1 MNDCDNIDSSDI
13 DTSVSKS
20 ERKRQMHA
28 LQDLGERLV
37 ALPEADLAKIPIN
50 DERLRDAVQTA
61 RRITARGGLKRQ
73 LQFIGKLM
81 RSIDPS
87 PIANGLAALEHRDT
101 ESAAQLHRLER
112 ARDKLRDEGDR
123 ALGDILA
130 IWPHAEISQLRQWIR
145 QQPREIA
152 KGNERAHLRKLFR
165 YLADLDRTG
174 DEVS

>member
-1 MNDCDNIDSSDI
+1 MTESDNTDSSDI

-37 ALPEADLAKIPIN
+37 ALPEADLATIPIN

-87 PIANGLAALEHRDT
+87 PLPMGSRLLSIEPRRAPLNSTVL
-101 ESAAQLHRLER
+101 SA
-112 ARDKLRDEGDR
+112 
-123 ALGDILA
+123 
-130 IWPHAEISQLRQWIR
+130 
-145 QQPREIA
+145 REINYA
-152 KGNERAHLRKLFR
+152 PKGTARSETFSRSGLTPRFR
-165 YLADLDRTG
+165 N
-174 DEVS
+174 

>member
-1 MNDCDNIDSSDI
+1 MTDSDNIDSSDI

-37 ALPEADLAKIPIN
+37 ALPEADLATIPIN

-81 RSIDPS
+81 RSIDPA
-87 PIANGLAALEHRDT
+87 PIAKGLAALEHRDT
-101 ESAAQLHRLER
+101 QSAAELHRVER

-145 QQPREIA
+145 QQPKEIA

>member
-1 MNDCDNIDSSDI
+1 MTDSDNIDSSDI

-37 ALPEADLAKIPIN
+37 ALPEADLATIPIN

-81 RSIDPS
+81 RSIDPA
-87 PIANGLAALEHRDT
+87 PIANGLATLEHRDT
-101 ESAAQLHRLER
+101 QSAAQLHRVER

-145 QQPREIA
+145 QQPKEIA

-174 DEVS
+174 DDVS

>member
-1 MNDCDNIDSSDI
+1 MTDSDNIDSTDI

-37 ALPEADLAKIPIN
+37 ALPEADLATISIN

-81 RSIDPS
+81 RSIDPA

-101 ESAAQLHRLER
+101 QSAAQLHRVER

-145 QQPREIA
+145 QQPKEIA

>member
-1 MNDCDNIDSSDI
+1 MTDSENIDSSDI

-37 ALPEADLAKIPIN
+37 ALPEADLATISIN

-81 RSIDPS
+81 RSM
-87 PIANGLAALEHRDT
+87 A
-101 ESAAQLHRLER
+101 
-112 ARDKLRDEGDR
+112 
-123 ALGDILA
+123 
-130 IWPHAEISQLRQWIR
+130 
-145 QQPREIA
+145 
-152 KGNERAHLRKLFR
+152 
-165 YLADLDRTG
+165 
-174 DEVS
+174 

>member
-1 MNDCDNIDSSDI
+1 MTDSDNIDSTDI

-37 ALPEADLAKIPIN
+37 ALPEADLATIPIN

-87 PIANGLAALEHRDT
+87 PIANGLAALEHRAT
-101 ESAAQLHRLER
+101 ESAAQLHRIER
-112 ARDKLRDEGDR
+112 ARDKLRAEGDR

-145 QQPREIA
+145 QQPKEIA

>member
-1 MNDCDNIDSSDI
+1 MTDSENIDSSDI

-37 ALPEADLAKIPIN
+37 ALPEADLATIPIN

-61 RRITARGGLKRQ
+61 RRITARGGLKR
-73 LQFIGKLM
+73 
-81 RSIDPS
+81 SIDPA

-101 ESAAQLHRLER
+101 QSAAQLHRVER

-145 QQPREIA
+145 QQPKEIA

>member
-1 MNDCDNIDSSDI
+1 MTDSDNIDSSDI

-37 ALPEADLAKIPIN
+37 ALPEADLATIPIN

-101 ESAAQLHRLER
+101 ESAAQLHRVER
-112 ARDKLRDEGDR
+112 ARDKLRDEGDS

-145 QQPREIA
+145 QQPMVLILIKLRA
-152 KGNERAHLRKLFR
+152 K
-165 YLADLDRTG
+165 
-174 DEVS
+174 S

>member
-1 MNDCDNIDSSDI
+1 MTDSENIDSSDI

-37 ALPEADLAKIPIN
+37 ALPEADLATISIN

-81 RSIDPS
+81 RSIDPA
-87 PIANGLAALEHRDT
+87 PIANGLAALKHRDT
-101 ESAAQLHRLER
+101 QSAAQLHRVER

-145 QQPREIA
+145 QQPKEIA